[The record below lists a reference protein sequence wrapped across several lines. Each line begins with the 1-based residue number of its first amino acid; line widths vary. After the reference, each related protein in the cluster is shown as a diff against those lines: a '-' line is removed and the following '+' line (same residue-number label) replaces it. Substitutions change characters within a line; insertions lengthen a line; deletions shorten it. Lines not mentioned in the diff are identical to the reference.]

1 MVNYFLLLYSNCQNM
16 CYSLWLESDFEKQ
29 LTRWNQKGFN
39 PRCFLEFEGLT
50 LKILVYEHISG
61 GGYAEQ
67 PLPPDVLAEGFAM
80 LRCIVADFRA
90 AGHQVTTLL
99 DCRLF
104 KLNPPIEANYTSQVL
119 YANEPQKILPN
130 LAKNND
136 AIYII
141 APETNQTLQSY
152 VELAEKTGKLVLNTP
167 QSTIAKTADKITLY
181 VDLQKAGY
189 PIPKTLILNI
199 AHSTTQIEQAI
210 TTHLTYP
217 LIFKPTDGT
226 GCSGISLIENP
237 TDIPGGVA
245 KIKAASA
252 NPRLI
257 AQEKVTGDPVS
268 VSLIANGKKALA
280 LTLNKQQ
287 ITLTKQTESSYEG
300 GTTPYEHPKHKEAQ
314 ILAEHIAESLGLQG
328 YVGIDLILGQNTLFV
343 LDVNTRLTTSYVGLR
358 QIIDIN
364 IAQAII
370 DAAITKQLPQKPTL
384 QGTVCFS
391 KIQTTPPTPETYRKT
406 TKLPGIITPVFPL
419 PITTQSTALIMGYGT
434 SLQEAQAR
442 LEEAKNALHTATTNR

>member
-1 MVNYFLLLYSNCQNM
+1 MELV
-16 CYSLWLESDFEKQ
+16 
-29 LTRWNQKGFN
+29 
-39 PRCFLEFEGLT
+39 EGLT

-67 PLPPDVLAEGFAM
+67 PLPTEVLAEGFAM

-119 YANEPQKILPN
+119 YASEPQKILPN

-152 VELAEKTGKLVLNTP
+152 IELAEKTGKTILNTP
-167 QSTIAKTADKITLY
+167 ANTIAKTSDKTTLY
-181 VDLQKAGY
+181 VDLQKTGY
-189 PIPKTLILNI
+189 AIPKTLILNV
-199 AHSTTQIEQAI
+199 AHSTTQIEQAL

-217 LIFKPTDGT
+217 LIFKPADGA
-226 GCSGISLIENP
+226 GCNGISIIENP
-237 TDIPGGVA
+237 TDIDQGVA

-252 NPRLI
+252 NPHFI
-257 AQEKVTGDPVS
+257 AQEKIEGDSVS
-268 VSLIANGKKALA
+268 VSLISNGKKALA

-287 ITLTKQTESSYEG
+287 ITLAKQTESSYQG
-300 GTTPYEHPKHKEAQ
+300 GSTPYEHPKAEEAK

-328 YVGIDLILGQNTLFV
+328 YVGIDLILSQNTIFV
-343 LDVNTRLTTSYVGLR
+343 IDVNTRLTVSYVGLR

-364 IAQAII
+364 IAQALIN
-370 DAAITKQLPQKPTL
+370 AVITKQLPQKPNL

-391 KIQTTPPTPETYRKT
+391 KIQTIPPTSEIYRKT
-406 TKLPGIITPVFPL
+406 TKLPGIITPIFPL
-419 PITTQSTALIMGYGT
+419 PNTPQSTALIIGYGT
-434 SLQEAQAR
+434 NLQEAQAR
-442 LEEAKNALHTATTNR
+442 LEEAKNALRTTTNR